1 MPDDGLERLKKRLY
15 KEGETFGGRFQEPE
29 LPYRQEKVRSEWAE
43 KPPEEVFEE
52 SLKQPKFPN
61 MKFFIWIAV
70 IFVFSTAVL
79 AAVYLFGGFGAVS
92 TRNID
97 VFVSAPQEVAG
108 GDLVRWEVKI
118 NNRNNV
124 KLASAELGFRYP
136 YGSRPVNK
144 ISGSVLIERI
154 ALGEVPADGI
164 VSQTF
169 AAYVFGPENF
179 EAEAEAVL
187 EYRTEGS
194 NAIFEKKVQNSVK
207 IIRSPVGVSISAP
220 QEINS
225 GREVSFEARLVSNA
239 SDVIKGLTLDFIY
252 PAGFTFKNAKPQPVE
267 GQNRWVLGDIAPGET
282 RSITVSGVFEGEDTD
297 QKNVTAQVGVL
308 EGKTLSVYGAAT
320 HSFAIKKMFI
330 DLAAR
335 INSQDAVTVVKTGDL
350 ISADIL
356 WKNNLLQSVRDVTIE
371 IELSGEAIDE
381 RSISVFSGSYRGY
394 EKKAVWSPSSL
405 SDLSLLDP
413 GESGVARFSF
423 RVLDAVALSRKQLVN
438 PAIKLRGEIK
448 PASEPLGFGGADVS
462 GKFELEL
469 KVETSLQLS
478 SRGFYYSSILPGKG
492 QLPPKIGQETVYTA
506 VWTLANLSNNASN
519 VAVRASLPAYAR
531 WKGVYSPSGE
541 SVIYDAAKSE
551 VVWRPG
557 AIKAGVG
564 INQPAREMSFQ
575 IGLIPSD
582 DQIGTSPVLLFD
594 ILAEGRDDF
603 TGNALSVA
611 ESSLTTDISRSDTKT
626 NQTDGV
632 VVK

>member
-297 QKNVTAQVGVL
+297 QKNVTAQV
-308 EGKTLSVYGAAT
+308 
-320 HSFAIKKMFI
+320 
-330 DLAAR
+330 
-335 INSQDAVTVVKTGDL
+335 
-350 ISADIL
+350 
-356 WKNNLLQSVRDVTIE
+356 
-371 IELSGEAIDE
+371 
-381 RSISVFSGSYRGY
+381 
-394 EKKAVWSPSSL
+394 
-405 SDLSLLDP
+405 
-413 GESGVARFSF
+413 
-423 RVLDAVALSRKQLVN
+423 
-438 PAIKLRGEIK
+438 
-448 PASEPLGFGGADVS
+448 
-462 GKFELEL
+462 
-469 KVETSLQLS
+469 
-478 SRGFYYSSILPGKG
+478 
-492 QLPPKIGQETVYTA
+492 
-506 VWTLANLSNNASN
+506 
-519 VAVRASLPAYAR
+519 
-531 WKGVYSPSGE
+531 
-541 SVIYDAAKSE
+541 
-551 VVWRPG
+551 
-557 AIKAGVG
+557 
-564 INQPAREMSFQ
+564 
-575 IGLIPSD
+575 
-582 DQIGTSPVLLFD
+582 
-594 ILAEGRDDF
+594 
-603 TGNALSVA
+603 
-611 ESSLTTDISRSDTKT
+611 
-626 NQTDGV
+626 
-632 VVK
+632 